1 MEGESKM
8 PTTHKIIF
16 GDSRNMAEIPDE
28 SVHLVVTS
36 PPYWQLKDYG
46 VKGQIGFDDTYE
58 DYINGLNLVWKECE
72 RVLHKGCRLCV
83 NIGDQFAR
91 AAYYGRYKVIPIRTE
106 IVRMCE
112 ALGMDYMGAI
122 VWQKVTTCNTTGGA
136 SIMGSYPYPRNG
148 IIKLDYE
155 FIVVFKKLGEA
166 PEVSDEAKKASEL
179 SLQEWNDYFYGHW
192 NFPGERIAKGSSAK
206 KTPRPG
212 LPEVSSPFGEH
223 SEFQVQGSKFKVE
236 GSKFD
241 PQSAIRNPQSPK
253 GQKAPETYIATLEH
267 IAPFPEEL
275 PKRLIRMFSFVG
287 DTVLDPFLGS
297 GTTTLA
303 ANNLHRN
310 SIGYEINPDYRPLI
324 EQKTGAREA
333 AAFGGEAKFEFI
345 EQDDKPDRSDIINR
359 IKALPYVFKDVV
371 QMTRKVDPRKKTY
384 GSRIK
389 AGQAQEEELRK
400 VKRITGPSFLE
411 LDDETNVHLIGYR
424 PIAGKE
430 ADVTALLESLALGQK
445 VYLRESK
452 RIKFDDK
459 GRLLAYVYLED
470 DTFVNAE
477 VIKSELV
484 EIDTMYE

>member
-1 MEGESKM
+1 M
-8 PTTHKIIF
+8 THKIIF
-16 GDSRNMAEIPDE
+16 GDSRSMTELADE

-46 VKGQIGFDDTYE
+46 GKGQIGFDDSYE
-58 DYINGLNLVWKECE
+58 DYVNNLNLVWKECE
-72 RVLHKGCRLCV
+72 RVLSKGCRLCV

-106 IVRMCE
+106 IVKMCE
-112 ALGMDYMGAI
+112 ALGLDYMGAI
-122 VWQKVTTCNTTGGA
+122 IWQKVTTCNTTGGA

-155 FIVVFKKLGEA
+155 FILIFKKLGEP
-166 PEVSDEAKKASEL
+166 PEVSDDAKKASKL
-179 SLQEWNDYFYGHW
+179 SLADWNDYFYGHW
-192 NFPGERIAKGSSAK
+192 NFPGERIKKNAAK
-206 KTPRPG
+206 KKPRPA
-212 LPEVSSPFGEH
+212 LPKVSSPFGVDPASLKGDRLESPSYTHH
-223 SEFQVQGSKFKVE
+223 SNL
-236 GSKFD
+236 
-241 PQSAIRNPQSPK
+241 QSAIPKPQL
-253 GQKAPETYIATLEH
+253 LEH

-275 PKRLIRMFSFVG
+275 PKRLIRMFTFVG

-303 ANNLHRN
+303 AKNQCRS

-333 AAFGGEAKFEFI
+333 ATFGDDVRFEFI
-345 EQDDKPDRSDIINR
+345 SQKGPVADPKVAVKS
-359 IKALPYVFKDVV
+359 LPFVFKDVV

-389 AGQAQEEELRK
+389 AGQAPDDRLRK
-400 VKRITGPSFLE
+400 VKRVLGPWLLE
-411 LDDETNVHLIGYR
+411 LDDETMVHLIGYR

-430 ADVTALLESLALGQK
+430 SEVESLLSELTLGKK

-452 RIKFDDK
+452 RFKFDDK
-459 GRLLAYVYLED
+459 GRHLAYVYLDD
-470 DTFVNAE
+470 DTFVNAQL
-477 VIKSELV
+477 IKSDLV
-484 EIDTMYE
+484 EIDTTYE

>member
-1 MEGESKM
+1 M

-16 GDSRNMAEIPDE
+16 GDSRWMTEVGDE

-46 VKGQIGFDDTYE
+46 SKGQIGFDDSYE
-58 DYINGLNLVWKECE
+58 DYVNNLNLVWKECE
-72 RVLHKGCRLCV
+72 RVLSKGCRLCV

-106 IVRMCE
+106 IVKMCE
-112 ALGMDYMGAI
+112 ALGLDYMGAI
-122 VWQKVTTCNTTGGA
+122 IWQKVTTCNTTGGA

-155 FIVVFKKLGEA
+155 FILIFKKLGEP
-166 PEVSDEAKKASEL
+166 PEVSDDAKKASKL
-179 SLQEWNDYFYGHW
+179 SLAEWNDYFYGHW
-192 NFPGERIAKGSSAK
+192 NFPGERITKGPSAKKK

-212 LPEVSSPFGEH
+212 LPNVSSPFGDG
-223 SEFQVQGSKFKVE
+223 SGFQVSGSKLKAP
-236 GSKFD
+236 GSGLD
-241 PQSAIRNPQSPK
+241 PQSPIPNPQS
-253 GQKAPETYIATLEH
+253 LEH

-275 PKRLIRMFSFVG
+275 PKRLIKMFTFVG

-303 ANNLHRN
+303 AKNLDRN
-310 SIGYEINPDYRPLI
+310 SIGYEINPDYRPVI

-333 AAFGGEAKFEFI
+333 ATFGGESAFQFVSQEGP
-345 EQDDKPDRSDIINR
+345 QSDLKVAV
-359 IKALPYVFKDVV
+359 KALPYVFKDVV
-371 QMTRKVDPRKKTY
+371 KMTRKIDPRRRTY

-389 AGQAQEEELRK
+389 AGQAPDDRLRK
-400 VKRITGPSFLE
+400 VKRILGPWLLE
-411 LDDETNVHLIGYR
+411 LDDETMVHLIGYR
-424 PIAGKE
+424 PIERKE
-430 ADVTALLESLALGQK
+430 AEVTALLEGLTKGKK

-452 RIKFDDK
+452 RFKFDDK
-459 GRLLAYVYLED
+459 GRLLAYVYLDD

-477 VIKSELV
+477 LIKSGLV
-484 EIDTMYE
+484 DIDTTYE

>member
-1 MEGESKM
+1 M
-8 PTTHKIIF
+8 PTTHRIIF
-16 GDSRNMAEIPDE
+16 GDSRRMAEIPDE

-46 VKGQIGFDDTYE
+46 GKGQIGFDDTYE

-112 ALGMDYMGAI
+112 ALGLDYMGAI

-192 NFPGERIAKGSSAK
+192 NFPGERIAKGPSGK

-212 LPEVSSPFGEH
+212 LPDVPSPFGGG
-223 SEFQVQGSKFKVE
+223 SEPPAPGSPFN
-236 GSKFD
+236 
-241 PQSAIRNPQSPK
+241 PQSAIANLQSPIRNPPS
-253 GQKAPETYIATLEH
+253 LDH

-287 DTVLDPFLGS
+287 DTVLDPFIGS

-303 ANNLHRN
+303 ANNLNRN
-310 SIGYEINPDYRPLI
+310 SIGCEINPDYRPLI
-324 EQKTGAREA
+324 EQKVGARETNV
-333 AAFGGEAKFEFI
+333 FGGEAKFEFVVREAPPI
-345 EQDDKPDRSDIINR
+345 DLKAAV
-359 IKALPYVFKDVV
+359 KALPYVFKDVV
-371 QMTRKVDPRKKTY
+371 QITLKVDPRKKTY

-389 AGQAQEEELRK
+389 AGQAPDEELRK

-411 LDDETNVHLIGYR
+411 LTDETNVHLIGYR

-430 ADVTALLESLALGQK
+430 AEVTALLESLSLGQK

-452 RIKFDDK
+452 RFKFDDK

-477 VIKSELV
+477 LIKSDLV